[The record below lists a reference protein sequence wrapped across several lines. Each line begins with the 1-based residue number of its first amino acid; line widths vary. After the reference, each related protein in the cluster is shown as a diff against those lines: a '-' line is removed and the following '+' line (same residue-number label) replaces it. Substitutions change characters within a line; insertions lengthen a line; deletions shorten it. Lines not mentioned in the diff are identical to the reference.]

1 MQGVKVLEFL
11 QDNTKNKPNE
21 DFLQVLESDDYLVC
35 AVADGVTRYVPE
47 GASYPNPS
55 LAREAAEVFC
65 REAISHISS
74 ASARGKM
81 YDFLKSAFT
90 LGNNAVYRLNYNMGI
105 TSGAVNYLAN
115 DYYGCQGVVG
125 FLDCQSFLH
134 YGHVGDCGLLVFDN
148 DLFPMFLSENPLSNL
163 EQFREGWGFSSK
175 DERKKFW
182 TKTMRNNP
190 SARHLTYGSLTGQPE
205 ALSYVKTGVLYLE
218 PGDTVIFFSDGI
230 LPFIFERTFREM
242 IRDQKYVRNCIDFLT
257 KKLAAKHV
265 SNLDDDKAF
274 VAFSV

>member
-55 LAREAAEVFC
+55 PARDAAEVFC
-65 REAISHISS
+65 REAVSY
-74 ASARGKM
+74 ASYARGKV
-81 YDFLKSAFT
+81 YDYLKSAFAS
-90 LGNNAVYRLNYNMGI
+90 GNYSVSLLNCNMGI
-105 TSGAVNYLAN
+105 TEEAVNYLEN
-115 DYYGCQGVVG
+115 DYYACQGVAG
-125 FLDCQSFLH
+125 FLDRQNRLE
-134 YGHVGDCGLLVFDN
+134 YGYIGDCGLLVFDKE
-148 DLFPMFLSENPLSNL
+148 LFPVFLSENRVDTL
-163 EQFREGWGFSSK
+163 ERFREGWGFSSK
-175 DERKKFW
+175 EERRLCW
-182 TKTMRNNP
+182 SRDMRNKPN
-190 SARHLTYGSLTGQPE
+190 ARYLTYGSFTGERE
-205 ALSYVKTGVLYLE
+205 ALAYLRTGVLNLE
-218 PGDTVIFFSDGI
+218 SGDTVIFFSDGI